1 MADKK
6 VKSVVD
12 AAEQGRRKGQQ
23 TRAELLEENKA
34 LKEKVEYLSDQC
46 SYLDVQR
53 KEISGDADWSRKK
66 YYEMRTSRDAWI
78 LKCEE
83 LFGNVEELTGECYKL
98 KELSSGYLRE
108 YYDLEDKYKE
118 VVAHPWSNLLRYLK
132 KLVGLGK

>member
-34 LKEKVEYLSDQC
+34 LKEVKYLSDQC

-53 KEISGDADWSRKK
+53 REFSGDADFCRKK

-83 LFGNVEELTGECYKL
+83 LTGNVEELVNECENL

-118 VVAHPWSNLLRYLK
+118 IIAHPWSNLCSYLK
-132 KLVGLGK
+132 GMVFLGRK